1 MARRRE
7 NMLEALQASADQP
20 PSHPAGGIP
29 PVRAASEPHV
39 TTAQGVTLPLGT
51 VPFLFLQLGLVGL
64 VFAIG
69 YLAGQGSAPALAA
82 EGDGEFEL
90 QAPGASDPG
99 GSGLPVAAPLTTQGP
114 DEAGG
119 PVQGSSP
126 AEVAFMDPSNKYTV
140 VVFTAENSDFGKNR
154 AWAIHDYLVN
164 QSYPVVHP
172 HLWKGE
178 VKIFVGAAP
187 TTGGLADLE
196 ARLRK
201 DLGPDGTRPF
211 YDAYVDNA
219 DRFR

>member
-20 PSHPAGGIP
+20 PSQPAGGIP
-29 PVRAASEPHV
+29 PARAASEPHGTV
-39 TTAQGVTLPLGT
+39 AQGMTLPLGT
-51 VPFLFLQLGLVGL
+51 VPFLLLQLGLMGL
-64 VFAIG
+64 VFAMG
-69 YLAGQGSAPALAA
+69 YLAGQGSDTVLAA
-82 EGDGEFEL
+82 DGVVEVEL
-90 QAPGASDPG
+90 QAPDASG
-99 GSGLPVAAPLTTQGP
+99 VEAAPLGTQGSQ
-114 DEAGG
+114 EAAGQPQVSG
-119 PVQGSSP
+119 P
-126 AEVAFMDPSNKYTV
+126 EVAFMDPSNKYTV

-154 AWAIHDYLVN
+154 AWAIHNYLMD
-164 QSYPVVHP
+164 QAYPVVRP
-172 HLWKGE
+172 RLWKGE